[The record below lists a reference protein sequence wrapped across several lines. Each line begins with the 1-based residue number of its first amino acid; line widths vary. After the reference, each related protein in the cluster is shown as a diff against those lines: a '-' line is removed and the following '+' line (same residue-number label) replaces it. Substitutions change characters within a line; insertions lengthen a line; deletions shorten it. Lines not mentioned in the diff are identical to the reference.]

1 MARKPLRDINKDEEI
16 NFKDTWLGDRLSTKV
31 GQRVKGPG
39 LLASIAGARRGPEQI
54 SRSKPTSKTTTTEPT
69 KVTVASRTGD
79 ADSDLTIAKAKA
91 AKLRMEREGV
101 SAAIKS
107 GASRSTEG
115 KVSSKSGASRSTA
128 GKVKSKDTP
137 KSVVVA
143 SSKDDP
149 EAKSTKGLVALG
161 AAGATLG
168 AASYVGSRAKQAR
181 LNAIARK
188 KASNKAMRTAS
199 AAQSRVSPAVSTTA
213 PAAPKTPAKATAVK
227 VPATSKAPVKVPMVE
242 VKIFDAANPKGKI
255 TGYAP
260 AKEGASAKN
269 SPNIKMMTP
278 EEAKIKNAAI
288 QKANTTSSASK
299 DPASKPLTRAEI
311 NKYVS
316 TMSQA
321 QKEFLSKVTANPKA
335 KLNNSDKA
343 NLRTISSVLRPGAPV
358 MSVSDLTGMI
368 SSGGRMSKIDDKNP
382 FLN

>member
-1 MARKPLRDINKDEEI
+1 MARRPLRDINKDEEI
-16 NFKDTWLGDRLSTKV
+16 NFKDTWLGDRLSTKA

-54 SRSKPTSKTTTTEPT
+54 SRSKPTSKTTTEPT
-69 KVTVASRTGD
+69 RVTVASRTGD

-101 SAAIKS
+101 SAAKDKS
-107 GASRSTEG
+107 AKAKATELRMAHEDRNASP
-115 KVSSKSGASRSTA
+115 
-128 GKVKSKDTP
+128 KVKAKDTP

-149 EAKSTKGLVALG
+149 EAKSAKGLVALG

-213 PAAPKTPAKATAVK
+213 PASPTTPAKATAVK

-299 DPASKPLTRAEI
+299 APASKPLTRAEI

>member
-16 NFKDTWLGDRLSTKV
+16 NFKDTWLGDRLSTKA

-54 SRSKPTSKTTTTEPT
+54 SRSKPTSKTTTEPT

-128 GKVKSKDTP
+128 GKVKAKDTP

-143 SSKDDP
+143 SNEDESS
-149 EAKSTKGLVALG
+149 AKGLVALG
-161 AAGATLG
+161 VAGATLG

-213 PAAPKTPAKATAVK
+213 PASPTTPAKATAVK

-299 DPASKPLTRAEI
+299 APAKAPASKPLTRAQI

-321 QKEFLSKVTANPKA
+321 HKEFLSKVTANPKA
-335 KLNNSDKA
+335 KLNTSDKA
-343 NLRTISSVLRPGAPV
+343 KLRTISGILRPNAPI
-358 MSVSDLTGMI
+358 MSVNDIIGTI

>member
-16 NFKDTWLGDRLSTKV
+16 NFKDTWLGDRLSTKA

-54 SRSKPTSKTTTTEPT
+54 SRSKPTSKTTTEPT
-69 KVTVASRTGD
+69 RVTVASRTGD

-299 DPASKPLTRAEI
+299 APASKPLTRAEI

>member
-16 NFKDTWLGDRLSTKV
+16 NFKDTWLGDRLSTKA

-54 SRSKPTSKTTTTEPT
+54 SRSKPTSKTTTEPT
-69 KVTVASRTGD
+69 RVTVASRTGD

-128 GKVKSKDTP
+128 GKVKAKDTP

-213 PAAPKTPAKATAVK
+213 PASPTTPAKATAVK

-299 DPASKPLTRAEI
+299 APASKPLTRAEI

>member
-16 NFKDTWLGDRLSTKV
+16 NFKDTWLGDRLSTKA

-69 KVTVASRTGD
+69 RVTVASRTGD

-149 EAKSTKGLVALG
+149 EAKSVKGLVALG

-213 PAAPKTPAKATAVK
+213 PAAPTTPAKATAVK
-227 VPATSKAPVKVPMVE
+227 VPTTSKAPVKVPMVE

-299 DPASKPLTRAEI
+299 APASKPLTRAEI

>member
-69 KVTVASRTGD
+69 RVTVASRTGD

-101 SAAIKS
+101 SAAKDKS
-107 GASRSTEG
+107 AKAKATELRMAHEDRNASP
-115 KVSSKSGASRSTA
+115 
-128 GKVKSKDTP
+128 KVKAKDTP

-149 EAKSTKGLVALG
+149 EAKSAKGLVALG

-199 AAQSRVSPAVSTTA
+199 AAQNRVSPAVSTTA

-299 DPASKPLTRAEI
+299 APASKPLTRAEI

>member
-16 NFKDTWLGDRLSTKV
+16 NFKDTWLGDRLSTKA

-69 KVTVASRTGD
+69 RVTVASRTGD

-213 PAAPKTPAKATAVK
+213 PAAPTTPAKATAVK

-299 DPASKPLTRAEI
+299 APASKPLTRAEI

>member
-1 MARKPLRDINKDEEI
+1 MARRPLRDINKDEEI
-16 NFKDTWLGDRLSTKV
+16 NFKDTWLGDRLSTKA

-54 SRSKPTSKTTTTEPT
+54 SRSKPTSKTTTEPT
-69 KVTVASRTGD
+69 RVTVASRTGD

-101 SAAIKS
+101 SAAKDKS
-107 GASRSTEG
+107 AKAKATELRMAHEDRNASP
-115 KVSSKSGASRSTA
+115 
-128 GKVKSKDTP
+128 KVKAKDTP

-149 EAKSTKGLVALG
+149 EAKSAKGLVALG

-299 DPASKPLTRAEI
+299 APASKPLTRAEI

-368 SSGGRMSKIDDKNP
+368 SSGGRISKIDDKNP

>member
-16 NFKDTWLGDRLSTKV
+16 NFKDTWLGDRLSTKA

-69 KVTVASRTGD
+69 RVTVASRTGD

-299 DPASKPLTRAEI
+299 APASKPLTRAEI

>member
-213 PAAPKTPAKATAVK
+213 PASPTTPAKATAVK

-299 DPASKPLTRAEI
+299 APASKPLTRAEI

>member
-1 MARKPLRDINKDEEI
+1 MARRPLRDINKDEEI
-16 NFKDTWLGDRLSTKV
+16 NFKDTWLGDRLSTKA

-54 SRSKPTSKTTTTEPT
+54 SRSKPTSKTTTEPT

-101 SAAIKS
+101 SAAAKS

-149 EAKSTKGLVALG
+149 EAKSAKGLVALG
-161 AAGATLG
+161 AVGGTLG

-181 LNAIARK
+181 LNAVARK
-188 KASNKAMRTAS
+188 KASNKVARTLA

-213 PAAPKTPAKATAVK
+213 PEASKAPAKATAVK
-227 VPATSKAPVKVPMVE
+227 VPKDTTPVTVQAAPKASKAP
-242 VKIFDAANPKGKI
+242 
-255 TGYAP
+255 
-260 AKEGASAKN
+260 AKA
-269 SPNIKMMTP
+269 
-278 EEAKIKNAAI
+278 
-288 QKANTTSSASK
+288 
-299 DPASKPLTRAEI
+299 PASKPLTRAQI

-321 QKEFLSKVTANPKA
+321 QKEFLSKITANPKA

-343 NLRTISSVLRPGAPV
+343 KLRTISSVLRPGAPV

>member
-54 SRSKPTSKTTTTEPT
+54 SRSKPTSKTTTEPT

-101 SAAIKS
+101 SAAKDKS
-107 GASRSTEG
+107 AKAKATELRMAHEDRNASP
-115 KVSSKSGASRSTA
+115 
-128 GKVKSKDTP
+128 KVKSKDTP

-199 AAQSRVSPAVSTTA
+199 AAQNRVSPAVSTTA

-299 DPASKPLTRAEI
+299 APASKPLTRAEI

>member
-16 NFKDTWLGDRLSTKV
+16 NFKDTWLGDRLSTKA

-69 KVTVASRTGD
+69 RVTVASRTGD

-149 EAKSTKGLVALG
+149 EAKSAKGLVALG

-299 DPASKPLTRAEI
+299 APASKPLTRAEI

>member
-1 MARKPLRDINKDEEI
+1 MARRPLRDINKDEEI
-16 NFKDTWLGDRLSTKV
+16 NFKDTWLGDRLSTKA

-69 KVTVASRTGD
+69 RVTVASRTGD

-213 PAAPKTPAKATAVK
+213 PAAPTTPAKATAVK
-227 VPATSKAPVKVPMVE
+227 VPTTSKAPVKVPMVE

-299 DPASKPLTRAEI
+299 APASKPLTRAEI

>member
-16 NFKDTWLGDRLSTKV
+16 NFKDTWLGDRLSTKA

-54 SRSKPTSKTTTTEPT
+54 SRSKATSKTTTEPT
-69 KVTVASRTGD
+69 RVTVASRTGD

-128 GKVKSKDTP
+128 GKVKAKDTP

-143 SSKDDP
+143 SNEDESS
-149 EAKSTKGLVALG
+149 AKGLVALG
-161 AAGATLG
+161 VAGATLG

-260 AKEGASAKN
+260 AREGASAKN

-288 QKANTTSSASK
+288 QKANTVQAAPEAAKATTPKAGTTAAKAPKTKLSTSEIRAIVSK
-299 DPASKPLTRAEI
+299 MTQAE
-311 NKYVS
+311 KD
-316 TMSQA
+316 
-321 QKEFLSKVTANPKA
+321 LLGKVLANPNA
-335 KLNNSDKA
+335 KLSGTEKTT
-343 NLRTISSVLRPGAPV
+343 LQKIKGAV
-358 MSVSDLTGMI
+358 RGGGMIMSVDDLTGMF
-368 SSGGRMSKIDDKNP
+368 MP
-382 FLN
+382 FQKSM

>member
-16 NFKDTWLGDRLSTKV
+16 NFKDTWLGDRLSTKA

-54 SRSKPTSKTTTTEPT
+54 SRSKPTSKTTTEPT
-69 KVTVASRTGD
+69 RVTVASRTGD

-101 SAAIKS
+101 SAAKDKS
-107 GASRSTEG
+107 AKAKATELRMAHEDRNASP
-115 KVSSKSGASRSTA
+115 
-128 GKVKSKDTP
+128 KVKAKDTP

-149 EAKSTKGLVALG
+149 EAKSAKGLVALG

-213 PAAPKTPAKATAVK
+213 PAAPTTPAKATAVK
-227 VPATSKAPVKVPMVE
+227 VPTTSKAPVKVPMVE

-299 DPASKPLTRAEI
+299 APASKPLTRAEI

>member
-1 MARKPLRDINKDEEI
+1 MARRPLRDINKDEEI
-16 NFKDTWLGDRLSTKV
+16 NFKDTWLGDRLSTKA

-54 SRSKPTSKTTTTEPT
+54 SRSKPTSKTTTEPT
-69 KVTVASRTGD
+69 RVTVASRTGD

-128 GKVKSKDTP
+128 GKAKDTP

-149 EAKSTKGLVALG
+149 EAKSAKGLVALG

-213 PAAPKTPAKATAVK
+213 PASPTTPAKATAVK

-260 AKEGASAKN
+260 AREGASAKN

-299 DPASKPLTRAEI
+299 APASKPLTRAEI

>member
-54 SRSKPTSKTTTTEPT
+54 SRSKPTSKTTTEPT

-299 DPASKPLTRAEI
+299 APASKPLTRAEI